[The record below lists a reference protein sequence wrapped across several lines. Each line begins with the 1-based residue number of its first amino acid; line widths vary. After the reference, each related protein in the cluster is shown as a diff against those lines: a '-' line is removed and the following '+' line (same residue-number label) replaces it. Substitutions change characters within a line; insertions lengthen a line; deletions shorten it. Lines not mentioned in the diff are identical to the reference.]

1 MKLLSTN
8 HKVEK
13 VRSLRP
19 SDLNNWEQGFRDTI
33 ERLALANKIGDL
45 TDNQLDV
52 LDRLYEKHFT

>member
-1 MKLLSTN
+1 MKLISTN

-13 VRSLRP
+13 CRALRP
-19 SDLNNWEQGFRDTI
+19 GDLTHWEQGFMETI